1 MKLFRSAI
9 LNMQG
14 YVPGFQPKEGGFIK
28 LNTNENPYPPS
39 QTVFE
44 VLKKSF
50 DASLRLYPDPMSDL
64 LRKEIADMF
73 RISKEWI
80 MVGNG
85 SDELLNIAVRAI
97 LEKNDKLFITDP
109 TYILYEVLAAMQEA
123 KIIRCR
129 LDKNFDFPQEIDTQ
143 DAKLV
148 MISNPNTPTGK
159 VFERKTIEA
168 LCRKTKGF
176 VLLDE
181 AYVDFSKENSMNL
194 VKKYKN
200 VIVTRSFSK
209 SYALAGL
216 RIGYLVARPE
226 VIEEFMKLKDSYN
239 VNRLSQAAALA
250 AIKDRVWFR
259 ATLSRIIRD
268 REMFSAELEKLDFEV
283 IPSDANFIFVKH
295 PKVKAL
301 DLYKKLYAE
310 KILVRHFNRERLK
323 EYLRISIGTHQEM
336 IQVLNVIKKCCTSQ
350 RINF

>member
-1 MKLFRSAI
+1 MKSFRSAI
-9 LNMQG
+9 LRMQG

-39 QTVFE
+39 QKVFE
-44 VLKKSF
+44 ALKESF
-50 DASLRLYPDPMSDL
+50 DASLRLYPDPMSDP
-64 LRKEIADMF
+64 LREEIAETLH
-73 RISKEWI
+73 ISKDCI

-97 LEKNDKLFITDP
+97 LGKNDKLFITEP

-123 KIIRCR
+123 KIIRCK
-129 LDKNFDFPQEIDTQ
+129 LDQYFDFPKKINAR

-159 VFERKTIEA
+159 VFSPRVIEK
-168 LCRKTKGF
+168 LCRETKGF

-181 AYVDFSKENSMNL
+181 AYADFSKENSMNL

-200 VIVTRSFSK
+200 VMVTRSFSK

-216 RIGYLVARPE
+216 RIGYLAARPE

-250 AIKDRVWFR
+250 ALKDRAWFR
-259 ATLSRIIRD
+259 ETISRVIRD
-268 REMFSAELEKLDFEV
+268 REMFSAELEKLGFSV
-283 IPSDANFIFVKH
+283 IPSEANFIFVRH
-295 PKVKAL
+295 PKIKAL
-301 DLYKKLYAE
+301 DLYQQLYDK
-310 KILVRHFNRERLK
+310 KILVRHFNRERLR

-336 IQVLNVIKKCCTSQ
+336 IKVLKVIQKMLYKSA
-350 RINF
+350 R